1 MCHAHPT
8 NWHAPRGQMRDSGPA
23 QRQSGEVIARS
34 GHKKACLPSSA
45 IVAGLVLALLGNIA
59 HASNRTTILQ
69 YICTTYESAR
79 QVALEQGWERPE
91 SIPGD
96 CRTLF
101 TRGFDE
107 RIAEVSQI
115 VEVVPIEDG
124 RWIEI
129 GKVRLVSFETG
140 YSAGITEQLLLF

>member
-59 HASNRTTILQ
+59 HASDRTTILQ

-91 SIPGD
+91 SMPGD

-101 TRGFDE
+101 RRGYE
-107 RIAEVSQI
+107 GRIAEVSQI

-129 GKVRLVSFETG
+129 GKVRRGSVETG

>member
-8 NWHAPRGQMRDSGPA
+8 NWHAPRGQKRDSGPA

-129 GKVRLVSFETG
+129 GKVRLGSVETG